1 MLATVLALLPLLLQ
15 TADATPYPSRATGLE
30 WMPIASIIVP
40 AVLLAVL
47 VYMGSKN
54 TVRR

>member
-1 MLATVLALLPLLLQ
+1 MLSVITVMLPLLQ
-15 TADATPYPSRATGLE
+15 TAEPTYTSMPTGLE
-30 WMPIASIIVP
+30 WMVIGSVVIP

-47 VYMGSKN
+47 VYLGSKN